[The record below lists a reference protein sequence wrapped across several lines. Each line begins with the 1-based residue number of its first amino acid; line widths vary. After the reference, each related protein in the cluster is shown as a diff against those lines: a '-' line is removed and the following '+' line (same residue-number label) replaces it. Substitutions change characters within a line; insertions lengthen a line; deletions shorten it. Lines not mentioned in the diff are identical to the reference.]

1 MKLLCQVYASSRK
14 DETYLYVEKS
24 RGLEDV
30 PAPLLA
36 QFGEPRKCMVLLLTL
51 DKKLARADTAEVL
64 AQIAAQGF
72 YLQMPPTYA
81 QLLERD
87 GNPGK

>member
-1 MKLLCQVYASSRK
+1 MKFLCQVYASARK
-14 DETYLYVEKS
+14 PETYLYVEKS
-24 RGLEDV
+24 RGLVDV

-36 QFGEPRKCMVLLLTL
+36 QFGEPRECMILVLTQG
-51 DKKLARADTAEVL
+51 KKLARADVAEVM
-64 AQIAAQGF
+64 AEISDNGY

-87 GNPGK
+87 GN